1 MKLPLSVDHFGYSGF
16 LLALVL
22 LLIPFSRVNLSVSLM
37 SFFLHVLF
45 VFSRMVEYSLDLQN
59 MNFTAIRTV
68 RVLRPLKAINRV
80 PSKWRRHIGLCT
92 ALFTRLQGGCTN
104 EMKYCTDKLIYSQFK
119 QHDANTKPIIKKNEV
134 GKTDIIHRQH
144 SKSITKG
151 GQRMLF
157 YVQTVKPT
165 EAMWLWFWDF
175 IRETDLIWFE
185 CESALNKQYA
195 QKNMD
200 FTKNKL
206 LP

>member
-1 MKLPLSVDHFGYSGF
+1 
-16 LLALVL
+16 
-22 LLIPFSRVNLSVSLM
+22 
-37 SFFLHVLF
+37 
-45 VFSRMVEYSLDLQN
+45 
-59 MNFTAIRTV
+59 
-68 RVLRPLKAINRV
+68 
-80 PSKWRRHIGLCT
+80 
-92 ALFTRLQGGCTN
+92 
-104 EMKYCTDKLIYSQFK
+104 
-119 QHDANTKPIIKKNEV
+119 
-134 GKTDIIHRQH
+134 
-144 SKSITKG
+144 
-151 GQRMLF
+151 MLF